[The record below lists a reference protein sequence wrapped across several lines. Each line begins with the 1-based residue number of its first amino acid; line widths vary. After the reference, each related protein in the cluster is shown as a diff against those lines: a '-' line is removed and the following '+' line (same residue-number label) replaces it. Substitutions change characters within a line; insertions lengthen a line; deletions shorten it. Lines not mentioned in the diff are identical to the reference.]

1 MFKES
6 KIPNFLFWLEV
17 SDFRTITTINTKNNL
32 QNICQNCFQI
42 TVLKT
47 VVEPLEDRGGLP
59 KKKNLNIL
67 NNLKNLKLPYHFAP
81 IPV

>member
-42 TVLKT
+42 SAFKT
-47 VVEPLEDRGGLP
+47 VVEPHEDQGRP
-59 KKKNLNIL
+59 WTPEIFEKNY
-67 NNLKNLKLPYHFAP
+67 KFFF
-81 IPV
+81 